1 MKVERRTVI
10 EKYISRADTIT
21 LPPTTPSA
29 ITFKDSATLSA
40 GVSGHIDAEDTVTD
54 TFLSTFAVDSTPG
67 PFTPTAAMRDETP
80 MEPPAPH
87 APTLI

>member
-1 MKVERRTVI
+1 MGVYPGRGPAL
-10 EKYISRADTIT
+10 ISRADMIT
-21 LPPTTPSA
+21 LSPTTPSA

-40 GVSGHIDAEDTVTD
+40 GVSGQSAAGASVTGFLLTVFT
-54 TFLSTFAVDSTPG
+54 VDSAPG
-67 PFTPTAAMRDETP
+67 PVTPTAMRDETP

>member
-1 MKVERRTVI
+1 MI
-10 EKYISRADTIT
+10 I

-40 GVSGHIDAEDTVTD
+40 GVSGHSDAEDTVTD
-54 TFLSTFAVDSTPG
+54 TFLPTFAVDSTPG
-67 PFTPTAAMRDETP
+67 PFTPTAMRDETP